1 MFLLCQISAISIA
14 GFVILGLFV
23 LLGLWKGAIRMLLD
37 LLVIGLSVAAGALA
51 VKPIRNALAEQDYF
65 GLEWLES
72 ILSGNLA
79 FIVVGFATLIV
90 LLIIKAIIMH
100 FVDKKG
106 GKVKGALQVV
116 NKLAGAVLGGG
127 IGFLAFGFVLL
138 CYVSVITVLKYEGDM
153 DAAVASLD
161 SVSSWM
167 MENNVFQKIV
177 DALTQVKDSIV
188 DAAAG
193 AARLS

>member
-177 DALTQVKDSIV
+177 DALTQAKDSIV

-193 AARLS
+193 AALLS

>member
-23 LLGLWKGAIRMLLD
+23 LLGLWKGAIRMLLN

-106 GKVKGALQVV
+106 GKIKGALQVV

-193 AARLS
+193 AALFS

>member
-106 GKVKGALQVV
+106 GKIKGALQVV
-116 NKLAGAVLGGG
+116 NKLVGAVLGGG

-177 DALTQVKDSIV
+177 DALTQVKDSIAN
-188 DAAAG
+188 AAAG
-193 AARLS
+193 AALLS

>member
-23 LLGLWKGAIRMLLD
+23 LLGLWKGAIRMLLN

-79 FIVVGFATLIV
+79 FIVVGLATLIV

-153 DAAVASLD
+153 VAAVASLD

-193 AARLS
+193 AALLS

>member
-23 LLGLWKGAIRMLLD
+23 LLGLWKGAIRMLLN

-177 DALTQVKDSIV
+177 DALTQVKDSIA

-193 AARLS
+193 AALLS

>member
-23 LLGLWKGAIRMLLD
+23 LLGLWKGAIRMLLN

-193 AARLS
+193 AALLS

>member
-23 LLGLWKGAIRMLLD
+23 LLGLWKGAIRMLLN

-116 NKLAGAVLGGG
+116 NKLVGAVLGGG

-193 AARLS
+193 AALLS

>member
-65 GLEWLES
+65 GLKWLES

-177 DALTQVKDSIV
+177 DALTQVKDSIAN
-188 DAAAG
+188 AAAG
-193 AARLS
+193 AALLS

>member
-177 DALTQVKDSIV
+177 DALTQVKDSIA

-193 AARLS
+193 AALLS

>member
-51 VKPIRNALAEQDYF
+51 VKPIHNALAEQDYF

-79 FIVVGFATLIV
+79 FIVVGLATLIV

-193 AARLS
+193 AALLS

>member
-79 FIVVGFATLIV
+79 FIVVGLATLIV

-188 DAAAG
+188 DAAVG
-193 AARLS
+193 AALLS

>member
-193 AARLS
+193 AALLL

>member
-23 LLGLWKGAIRMLLD
+23 LLGLWKGAIRMLLN

-79 FIVVGFATLIV
+79 FIVVGLATLIV

-106 GKVKGALQVV
+106 GKIKGALQVV

-153 DAAVASLD
+153 DAAVASLG

-193 AARLS
+193 AALLS

>member
-23 LLGLWKGAIRMLLD
+23 LLGVWKGAIRMLLN

-79 FIVVGFATLIV
+79 FIVVGLATLIV

-177 DALTQVKDSIV
+177 DALTQVKDSIA

-193 AARLS
+193 AALLS

>member
-23 LLGLWKGAIRMLLD
+23 LLGLWKGAIRMLLN

-79 FIVVGFATLIV
+79 FIIVGFATLIV

-193 AARLS
+193 AALLS

>member
-23 LLGLWKGAIRMLLD
+23 LLGLWKGAIRMLLN

-188 DAAAG
+188 DAAVG
-193 AARLS
+193 AALLS

>member
-79 FIVVGFATLIV
+79 FIVVGLATLIV

-106 GKVKGALQVV
+106 GKIKGALQVV

-193 AARLS
+193 AALLS

>member
-23 LLGLWKGAIRMLLD
+23 LLGLWKGAIRMLLN

-79 FIVVGFATLIV
+79 FIVVGLATLIV

-167 MENNVFQKIV
+167 MKNNVFQKIV
-177 DALTQVKDSIV
+177 DALTQVKDSIAN
-188 DAAAG
+188 AAAS
-193 AARLS
+193 AALLS

>member
-79 FIVVGFATLIV
+79 FIVVGLATLIV

-106 GKVKGALQVV
+106 GKIKGALQVV
-116 NKLAGAVLGGG
+116 NKLVGAVLGGG

-193 AARLS
+193 AALLS

>member
-116 NKLAGAVLGGG
+116 NKLVGAVFGGG

-193 AARLS
+193 AALLS

>member
-106 GKVKGALQVV
+106 GKIKGALQVV
-116 NKLAGAVLGGG
+116 NKLVGAVLGGG

-177 DALTQVKDSIV
+177 DALTQVKDSIA

-193 AARLS
+193 AALLS

>member
-79 FIVVGFATLIV
+79 FIVVGLATLIV

-106 GKVKGALQVV
+106 GKIKGALQVV

-193 AARLS
+193 ATLLS

>member
-23 LLGLWKGAIRMLLD
+23 LLGLWKGAIRMLLN

-106 GKVKGALQVV
+106 GKIKGALQVV
-116 NKLAGAVLGGG
+116 NKLVGAVLGGG

-177 DALTQVKDSIV
+177 DALTQVKDSIA

-193 AARLS
+193 AALLS

>member
-23 LLGLWKGAIRMLLD
+23 LLGLWKGAIRMLLN

-177 DALTQVKDSIV
+177 DALTQAKDSIV

-193 AARLS
+193 AALLS

>member
-116 NKLAGAVLGGG
+116 NKLVGAVLGGG

-193 AARLS
+193 AELLS

>member
-23 LLGLWKGAIRMLLD
+23 LLGLWKGAIRMLLN

-79 FIVVGFATLIV
+79 FIVVGLATLIV

-177 DALTQVKDSIV
+177 DALTQVKDSIGN
-188 DAAAG
+188 AAAG
-193 AARLS
+193 AALFS

>member
-23 LLGLWKGAIRMLLD
+23 LLGLWKGAIRMLLN

-79 FIVVGFATLIV
+79 FIVVGLATLIV

-177 DALTQVKDSIV
+177 DALTQVKDSIAN
-188 DAAAG
+188 AAAG
-193 AARLS
+193 AALLS

>member
-23 LLGLWKGAIRMLLD
+23 LLGLWKGAIRMLLN

>member
-79 FIVVGFATLIV
+79 FIVVGLATLIV

-106 GKVKGALQVV
+106 GKIKGALQVV

-193 AARLS
+193 AALLL

>member
-79 FIVVGFATLIV
+79 FIVVGLATLIV

-106 GKVKGALQVV
+106 GKIKGALQVV

>member
-23 LLGLWKGAIRMLLD
+23 LLGLWKGAIRMLLN

-177 DALTQVKDSIV
+177 DALTQVKDSLV

-193 AARLS
+193 AALLS

>member
-1 MFLLCQISAISIA
+1 MKNKTTRLRFEEEELAN
-14 GFVILGLFV
+14 
-23 LLGLWKGAIRMLLD
+23 KP
-37 LLVIGLSVAAGALA
+37 VARAAKKAERAADKADAAKARLPTKNKLKHEKDKAADRKEQLRFGKKDNSKDTDVSQKMSGQANKKA
-51 VKPIRNALAEQDYF
+51 VPDRKKPA
-65 GLEWLES
+65 
-72 ILSGNLA
+72 
-79 FIVVGFATLIV
+79 
-90 LLIIKAIIMH
+90 
-100 FVDKKG
+100 DKKG
-106 GKVKGALQVV
+106 GKIKGALQVV

-193 AARLS
+193 AALLL

>member
-23 LLGLWKGAIRMLLD
+23 LLGLWKGAIRMLLN

-177 DALTQVKDSIV
+177 DALTQVKDSIAN
-188 DAAAG
+188 AAAG
-193 AARLS
+193 AALLS

>member
-23 LLGLWKGAIRMLLD
+23 LLGLWKGAIRMLLN

-106 GKVKGALQVV
+106 GKIKGALQVV
-116 NKLAGAVLGGG
+116 NKLVGAVLGGG

-193 AARLS
+193 AALLS

>member
-51 VKPIRNALAEQDYF
+51 VKPIRNALAEQGYF

-193 AARLS
+193 AALLS